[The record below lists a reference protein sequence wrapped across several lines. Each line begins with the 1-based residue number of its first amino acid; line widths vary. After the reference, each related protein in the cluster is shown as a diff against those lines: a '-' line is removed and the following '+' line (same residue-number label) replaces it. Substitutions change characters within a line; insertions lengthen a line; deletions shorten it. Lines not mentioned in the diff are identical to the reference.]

1 MSISDGQLVKMLTR
15 PEVYVVQGGQRHWIP
30 DPATL
35 TAHWQWSQVT
45 TLPDAEVSAVPL
57 GDPIASV
64 IVAGPWP
71 DGALVT
77 APPAPEVYVVK
88 GGQRHWI
95 PDPPTLFASGYD
107 WSAVETIS
115 SSVMGTI
122 PLGDPISSVVKPTGR
137 DLTVDTGDD
146 FLGAGHYV
154 HTRLRLTRSTGDLS
168 GTNRTW
174 TVTSLGG
181 FHAGVCAILVDADDI
196 PVANGHTPLWRFGV
210 DGKWIGRSDRT
221 DALQYS
227 ISPDA
232 AAQVAALKVFHTWAP
247 DSFQTILD
255 KWVAAGKSVSDLATD
270 AGQVVKL
277 FTGK

>member
-1 MSISDGQLVKMLTR
+1 MGISDGQLVKMLTR
-15 PEVYVVQGGQRHWIP
+15 PEVYVVQ
-30 DPATL
+30 
-35 TAHWQWSQVT
+35 
-45 TLPDAEVSAVPL
+45 
-57 GDPIASV
+57 
-64 IVAGPWP
+64 
-71 DGALVT
+71 
-77 APPAPEVYVVK
+77 

-122 PLGDPISSVVKPTGR
+122 PLGDPIPSVVKPTGG

-154 HTRLRLTRSTGDLS
+154 RTRLRLTRSTGDLS

-181 FHAGVCAILVDADDI
+181 LSRGRLRHRGRLRRHPGGERPHPA
-196 PVANGHTPLWRFGV
+196 VAVRR
-210 DGKWIGRSDRT
+210 GRQVDRT
-221 DALQYS
+221 QQPHRRPPVRHQ
-227 ISPDA
+227 PDA

-270 AGQVVKL
+270 ASQVVKL